1 MIAFRPSPT
10 GTVQISASTSSSNVK
25 LAGSVEQVYVQ
36 NSGSA
41 DAFVEFGDSSVTA
54 TVPSGATAGSMRVK
68 AGQTT
73 VLTPKVNATHA
84 AAITSS
90 GTTTIELSSGAGL

>member
-1 MIAFRPSPT
+1 MIPFRPSPS
-10 GTVQISASTSSSNVK
+10 GTVQISASTASSNVN
-25 LAGSVEQVYVQ
+25 LAGSVEQLRIV

-54 TVPSGATAGSMRVK
+54 TAPSGSTAGSMRIF
-68 AGQTT
+68 AGT
-73 VLTPKVNATHA
+73 VELITLQPNVTHA

-90 GTTTIELSSGAGL
+90 GSTTIGLTTGAGL